1 MVPDGAQ
8 ELGSDPPA
16 QPDARSPF
24 FPGRPRLRRV
34 SLHPAGMLPWSR
46 GPGLSFLV
54 QKRENPKP
62 GANHPTC
69 SQHPYWPRKKVKL
82 FPVIHPS
89 WKFRESPFVQVLPGA
104 GAATRE
110 VGTGDGREANL
121 PGSPLLPSPLPSPFS
136 PPLAPTPL
144 PSPQLGPG
152 CPAPSPPSRPRGLLL
167 PRRTGGASGLQSRRG
182 VRSGARSTAGP
193 PGTLGFPERRG
204 TAGRQVGRCGGGVG
218 EEKGAGGQQPRVPAP
233 PRPLAEPSLPC
244 GWRAAQRAWLQ
255 RGLGASDRAG
265 AGEARL
271 PQTTA
276 GRAGGEGAGGDLV
289 LPPAGCG
296 EGVRP
301 SRAPHPHT
309 LLSAGRWCSPRTE
322 WGWAPAWGSGEAGWP
337 ARGARSRRPSGS
349 ARRGSGPAARVWFP
363 FGAASVRGSGA
374 RSTAARGSL
383 RAELTRPRSPGA
395 EPARAACALR
405 PQGGA
410 ERTDPRLGGGKAR
423 LPGDLPSGCRPRRPA
438 PQAQPRSQ
446 RTRKLCPALPW
457 RTFSRLVLRGVPS
470 KYCYCLRENWPG
482 SSGRA
487 VGDVSE
493 LTVQR

>member
-69 SQHPYWPRKKVKL
+69 SQHPYWPRKKAKL

-89 WKFRESPFVQVLPGA
+89 WKFWESPFVQVLPGA

-110 VGTGDGREANL
+110 VGTGDGRAANL

-136 PPLAPTPL
+136 PPLAPPPL

-167 PRRTGGASGLQSRRG
+167 PRRAGGASGLQSRRG
-182 VRSGARSTAGP
+182 AQSGARSTAGP
-193 PGTLGFPERRG
+193 PGTLGVPERRG
-204 TAGRQVGRCGGGVG
+204 TAGRQVGRRGGGVG

-244 GWRAAQRAWLQ
+244 GRRAAQRAWLQ

-276 GRAGGEGAGGDLV
+276 GRAGGEGAGGDL
-289 LPPAGCG
+289 LLSPAGCG

-309 LLSAGRWCSPRTE
+309 LFSAGRWCSPRTE
-322 WGWAPAWGSGEAGWP
+322 WGVGAGLGERRGRGACARGAEPAALGQRPPRLRSRRPGLVSLRGGERAGLRGAEYGGPGLP
-337 ARGARSRRPSGS
+337 ARGAHPTPVPGSRASPSCVCPAAPGRGRVDRPSPGRREGS
-349 ARRGSGPAARVWFP
+349 V
-363 FGAASVRGSGA
+363 
-374 RSTAARGSL
+374 
-383 RAELTRPRSPGA
+383 PG
-395 EPARAACALR
+395 
-405 PQGGA
+405 
-410 ERTDPRLGGGKAR
+410 
-423 LPGDLPSGCRPRRPA
+423 
-438 PQAQPRSQ
+438 
-446 RTRKLCPALPW
+446 
-457 RTFSRLVLRGVPS
+457 
-470 KYCYCLRENWPG
+470 
-482 SSGRA
+482 
-487 VGDVSE
+487 
-493 LTVQR
+493 